1 MAKNNSNQSISGIWT
16 MLGVVGFIVLLL
28 ACASM
33 IFPARREYNRQLK
46 YYSQVQ
52 AAADRKRAERDALQK
67 EVAALESSPTAI
79 EKVARE
85 SFRYCKKDEI
95 IIYHTDKR

>member
-16 MLGVVGFIVLLL
+16 MLGIVGFIVLLL

-67 EVAALESSPTAI
+67 EVAALESSPAAI

-85 SFRYCKKDEI
+85 SFRYCKEGEI

>member
-16 MLGVVGFIVLLL
+16 MLGIVGFIVLLM

-67 EVAALESSPTAI
+67 EVAALESSPAAI

-85 SFRYCKKDEI
+85 SFRYCKEGEI

>member
-67 EVAALESSPTAI
+67 EVAALESSPAAI

-85 SFRYCKKDEI
+85 SFRYCKEGEI

>member
-1 MAKNNSNQSISGIWT
+1 MAKNNSNQSINGIWT

-67 EVAALESSPTAI
+67 EVAALESSPAAI